1 MTKRVAVQASE
12 LSDMALGRV
21 RCIARYLSLM
31 MAVRA
36 AQGRWRLPRTRKA
49 ARGRPCNDL
58 RRAVAALFDQHRRDC
73 RGTDRRGKC
82 LEKVVASAA
91 KFARAQV
98 VAFESHNLAGHP
110 VPSIFEFVRRGGY
123 DLLVLS
129 YVGKSALYNGII
141 RSTTHR
147 LVELAPS
154 KVMIVK

>member
-1 MTKRVAVQASE
+1 MICVEQ
-12 LSDMALGRV
+12 
-21 RCIARYLSLM
+21 
-31 MAVRA
+31 
-36 AQGRWRLPRTRKA
+36 LPRFSTSIGEIA
-49 ARGRPCNDL
+49 EAQTD
-58 RRAVAALFDQHRRDC
+58 VASVF
-73 RGTDRRGKC
+73 
-82 LEKVVASAA
+82 EKVVASAA